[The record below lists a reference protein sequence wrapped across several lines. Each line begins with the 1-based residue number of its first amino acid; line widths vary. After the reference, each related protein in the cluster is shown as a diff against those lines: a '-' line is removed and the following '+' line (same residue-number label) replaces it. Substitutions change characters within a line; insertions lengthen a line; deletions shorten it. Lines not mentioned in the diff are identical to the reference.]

1 MKRLLAIFVAA
12 MLLLS
17 LAACGTTSQ
26 PAPSEAET
34 EPAAETTAETTPEE
48 APAEEAAPADNEEFF
63 IGFSALMTGSEQV
76 MLIVNAITD
85 YLEANGCTVQLSDA
99 GGDLPTQIS
108 QIENFA
114 TMGADLVIILS
125 IDMDTLYDACIKAED
140 QGTKTFFFGMQPSY
154 VEEIGGCNAVG
165 YYNIGVAAAELMLK
179 WVDEKYPDAEPGSLP
194 IAVSAMD
201 SYADGKE
208 INVGFADRL
217 AEDGRCV
224 IDYYENVTE
233 NTSEDGF
240 NFMQNALTYNPDL
253 KLFFNYNNG
262 MSLGV
267 DEYLTSNN
275 YDLSE
280 ICVIGTGEVS
290 YAAEQVEKSKTDE
303 SALRGYIGY
312 GAADMASYIG
322 DIVIGLCNGS
332 RAPGQVIW
340 DPIYA
345 VSMFDYEVPAEL
357 AGG

>member
-1 MKRLLAIFVAA
+1 MKRILAMLLAM

-17 LAACGTTSQ
+17 FAACGGQ
-26 PAPSEAET
+26 AE
-34 EPAAETTAETTPEE
+34 EPAAEPAADPAAEPVAEE
-48 APAEEAAPADNEEFF
+48 PAEEDDGFF

-76 MLIVNAITD
+76 MLIVNAITE

-125 IDMDTLYDACIKAED
+125 IDMDTLYDACIKAEEA
-140 QGTKTFFFGMQPSY
+140 GTKTFFFGMQPSY

-165 YYNIGVAAAELMLK
+165 YYNIGVAAADLMLK
-179 WVDEKYPDAEPGSLP
+179 WVDEKYPDAEPGSIP
-194 IAVSAMD
+194 VAVSAMD
-201 SYADGKE
+201 SYADGKA
-208 INVGFADRL
+208 INIGFAERL
-217 AEDGRCV
+217 EEDGRCI
-224 IDYYENVTE
+224 IDYYENVME

-240 NFMQNALTYNPDL
+240 NFMQNALTYNPDF

-267 DEYLTSNN
+267 DEYLISNG

-290 YAAEQVEKSKTDE
+290 YAAEQVEQSKTNE

-322 DIVIGLCNGS
+322 DIVIGLCDGT
-332 RAPGQVIW
+332 RDPGQVIW

-345 VSMFDYEVPAEL
+345 VSTFDYEVPAEL